1 MGAREEAKIQARECA
16 QVQLYEQRQ
25 EVARLLSL
33 PEIARSNNLVRLLS
47 FICDKYFAGEID
59 DIREYTIAVEAFGRK
74 PNFDPHADS
83 IVRVT
88 ARLLRKRIADAYA
101 TGGAPNFQLVLPLGQ
116 YVPSF
121 IRVGSGHPASQKAT
135 PENDNTL
142 GAISSALPVPASS
155 GLEETDDDPFPLDR
169 CRAANEELTGR
180 AAGGIPRPAVLQGI
194 DVLGSNP
201 SHQPLILRRSSLI
214 AVTVLVAALSFWL
227 GRQTIIPR
235 ELSAGPRAV
244 SPHPFE
250 ASALIIPAGQAF
262 YYHASDGPVYTDQS
276 GTLWQPLPG
285 CNGGEM
291 FHRPDREISG
301 YRDSSLFQD
310 GRSGQFQCKV
320 PVPAGKYELQFLFA
334 QTSHFAEAGHD
345 VELRINGEDH
355 QIINVADE
363 AAGQARVTARIVTDV
378 EPEADGSIHIESL
391 TNDSF
396 LNVLVILPG
405 IPAHM
410 RPIRFIAAPKPYL
423 DRLGRLWLP
432 DEFFFSGTADRRAFP
447 TAGVPDSGLFL
458 WERYGH
464 FSYLLPVVP
473 GYRYTL
479 RLYFSEGWFG
489 PNKWH
494 PGGAGSRVFDVYC
507 NGESLLKDFDISKEA
522 SRNNEAVI
530 KEFHNIVPTAQGKI
544 ELSFI
549 PIKDF
554 PLINAVELEQ
564 EPPDTQ
570 R

>member
-1 MGAREEAKIQARECA
+1 MGTREDAKFQARERA
-16 QVQLYEQRQ
+16 QDELYEERQ
-25 EVARLLSL
+25 EVARLLAL
-33 PEIARSNNLVRLLS
+33 PAIARSNNLVRLLS
-47 FICDKYFAGEID
+47 FICEKYFAGEID

-101 TGGAPNFQLVLPLGQ
+101 AEGAPNLQLVLPLGQ
-116 YVPSF
+116 YVPNF
-121 IRVGSGHPASQKAT
+121 IRGSSGHPAGQKAT
-135 PENDNTL
+135 PETGNSV
-142 GAISSALPVPASS
+142 GADSSALPEPSPGV
-155 GLEETDDDPFPLDR
+155 LHETDNGPFPPDR
-169 CRAANEELTGR
+169 WRAAKDELTR
-180 AAGGIPRPAVLQGI
+180 RLASGIPRPAATQGI
-194 DVLGSNP
+194 DVLRSTP
-201 SHQPLILRRSSLI
+201 SRRPLILRRSSLI
-214 AVTVLVAALSFWL
+214 AVTVVAAALSFWL
-227 GRQTIIPR
+227 GRQTVIPR
-235 ELSAGPRAV
+235 ALSAGPRAV
-244 SPHPFE
+244 RPHPFE
-250 ASALIIPAGQAF
+250 ASGLIIPAAQAF
-262 YYHASDGPVYTDQS
+262 FYHASDGPEYTDQS

-291 FHRPDREISG
+291 FRRPDREVSG
-301 YRDSSLFQD
+301 YRDSSLFQV

-320 PVPAGKYELQFLFA
+320 PVPTGKYELQFLFA

-345 VELRINGEDH
+345 VEIRINGEDH

-396 LNVLVILPG
+396 LNALVVLPG

-432 DEFFFSGTADRRAFP
+432 DEFFFNGTADRRAFP
-447 TAGVPDSGLFL
+447 TAGAPDSGLFL

-489 PNKWH
+489 PTKWH
-494 PGGAGSRVFDVYC
+494 PGGVGSRVFDVYC

-544 ELSFI
+544 ELSFV
-549 PIKDF
+549 PIKDY